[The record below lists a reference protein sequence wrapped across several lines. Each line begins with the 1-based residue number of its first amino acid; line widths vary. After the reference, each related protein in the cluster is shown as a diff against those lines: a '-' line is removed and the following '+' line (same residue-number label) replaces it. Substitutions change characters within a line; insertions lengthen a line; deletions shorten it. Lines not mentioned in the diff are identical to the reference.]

1 MSKRKYSLGEE
12 IFNSTSHGIGAL
24 ISLAATIIMAVIS
37 GGKGSALGAF
47 ASVAFGL
54 TLILLYTSST
64 LYHAITHPGAKRIF
78 QILDHCTIFLLIAGS
93 YSPYA
98 LLTVGGTPGWV
109 IFAIVWVSALTGIIL
124 NAIDL
129 KRFARISIVLYLAM
143 GWAIIFYLPILLAN
157 LAAGGLWL
165 LIAGGLAYTGGIVF
179 YLIKKIPYFHS
190 IWHLFV
196 LAGSICHILS
206 VILFVL

>member
-109 IFAIVWVSALTGIIL
+109 IFGIVWVSALTGIIL

>member
-124 NAIDL
+124 NAINL

>member
-129 KRFARISIVLYLAM
+129 KRFSRISIVLYLAM